1 MKTELKPIQ
10 IYVEERINLLK
21 EKFAGFK
28 LAILQVGDNRSL
40 TGRIDQI
47 INISKLA
54 EIKTH
59 IYYYG
64 YEWTTRDLLE
74 EMAALEGHYDKIV
87 VMSSREC
94 DRALPGFDAADRL
107 PAAIFNYL
115 MDSGLIVKGANAAI
129 VDNDN
134 KFCLSMASLLL
145 DAGVTVTMCSSKTHG
160 VYLHLFD
167 TDFVIC
173 GKENKKSLNCY
184 PLMMPIIDCGD
195 SCYNATE
202 REVIKVAEDLE
213 ALNFL
218 ENLGTRS

>member
-1 MKTELKPIQ
+1 MKMKTELKPIE

-21 EKFAGFK
+21 EKFADFK

-47 INISKLA
+47 INVSKLA
-54 EIKTH
+54 GIKTH
-59 IYYYG
+59 VYYYG
-64 YEWTTRDLLE
+64 CEWSTRDLLE
-74 EMAALEGHYDKIV
+74 EMAALEDHYDKIV

-94 DRALPGFDAADRL
+94 DSGFDAADRL
-107 PAAIFNYL
+107 PAAIFDYL
-115 MDSGLIVKGANAAI
+115 MDSGIVKQGANAAI
-129 VDNDN
+129 IDNN
-134 KFCLSMASLLL
+134 NGFCLEMASLLL
-145 DAGVTVTMCSSKTHG
+145 DAGVTVTMCNSKTDG
-160 VYLHLFD
+160 IYLHLFN

-202 REVIKVAEDLE
+202 REVVKVAEELE